1 MFFQPRWTQG
11 CALWRPFVLAVVVTG
26 LSPAELLWMD
36 GHRDVGM
43 TWEVARL
50 KGDLFPLRRQV
61 HMYVLQNVLVC
72 LNMNSPTGVKSK
84 VFRNLQGLGV
94 RERF

>member
-1 MFFQPRWTQG
+1 
-11 CALWRPFVLAVVVTG
+11 VLANT
-26 LSPAELLWMD
+26 
-36 GHRDVGM
+36 DVGM